1 VPSFVASDASFTTGS
16 SREMSPADA
25 PDGADGTAQFL
36 NGRGL
41 Y

>member
-1 VPSFVASDASFTTGS
+1 LASVFTSDTDSGPVS
-16 SREMSPADA
+16 ALSYA
-25 PDGADGTAQFL
+25 PDGADGTDQFL